1 MFLEW
6 YWYGRTVKHFNW
18 SRHRADLITEVF
30 SFITALY
37 SSCWLPFPGHRTTKP
52 RRSLSSWHF
61 MTARNK
67 TLDGP
72 WLKENRHDQSILSMI
87 LKVENLVDSWWRISI
102 GPLSCSDCLDKW
114 HDWHGISMH
123 YWNSKMF
130 FVPLGTEASISK
142 PGSCN
147 EHHHNAKYQHLLG
160 SKNETAGWQAGT
172 QAPGHFNKHSN
183 VYRQIFYLLI

>member
-6 YWYGRTVKHFNW
+6 YWFGRTVKHFNW

-30 SFITALY
+30 SLITALY
-37 SSCWLPFPGHRTTKP
+37 SSCWLPLPGHRTMKP

-72 WLKENRHDQSILSMI
+72 WLKENRPDQSILSMI

-130 FVPLGTEASISK
+130 FRSTGHRGKYLQARLVQRASPQRKISASAWLQK
-142 PGSCN
+142 WDRW
-147 EHHHNAKYQHLLG
+147 L
-160 SKNETAGWQAGT
+160 AGRNSSTRTFQQAQQCIQT
-172 QAPGHFNKHSN
+172 VFF
-183 VYRQIFYLLI
+183 IC